1 MYLFLISD
9 AVLALA
15 LTYVNT
21 NANVLRTFRIHR
33 VASRLIPSTIG
44 ICVCCI
50 ILVFIISNI
59 SNNTPEVESTSVK
72 CNCPSTQNSFP
83 QTTVLG
89 STTTTTTTTQNKA
102 ILKPCEEI
110 QKSSPVQRAI
120 LIYYPHHQSE
130 YFFPEVRW

>member
-89 STTTTTTTTQNKA
+89 STTTTTTTQNKA

-130 YFFPEVRW
+130 YFFPEVR

>member
-89 STTTTTTTTQNKA
+89 STTTTTTTQNKA

-120 LIYYPHHQSE
+120 IIYYPHHQSE

>member
-89 STTTTTTTTQNKA
+89 SATTTTTTQNKA